1 MNLNDLKAF
10 ISHNMLELLEAQP
23 AIYADYKAYDVV
35 AFIKTPD
42 PKVRIKLPFATDRP
56 FADQSE
62 ITRFFIGAGVPKHKL
77 HFVFPSSDRY
87 FTAEKFA

>member
-1 MNLNDLKAF
+1 MNLNDLKLF
-10 ISHNMLELLEAQP
+10 ISHNMLDLIEAQP

-42 PKVRIKLPFATDRP
+42 PKIRLSLKFATDRP

-62 ITRFFIGAGVPKHKL
+62 ITRFFLSAGVPKHKL
-77 HFVFPSSDRY
+77 HFVFPNSDRY
-87 FTAEKFA
+87 RVLGDYA

>member
-1 MNLNDLKAF
+1 MNLHDLKTF
-10 ISHNMLELLEAQP
+10 ISHNMLELIEAQP
-23 AIYADYKAYDVV
+23 ALYADYKAYDVV

-42 PKVRIKLPFATDRP
+42 PKVRISLTFSTDRP

-62 ITRFFIGAGVPKHKL
+62 ITRFFTNAGVPKHKL

-87 FTAEKFA
+87 FSAENRA